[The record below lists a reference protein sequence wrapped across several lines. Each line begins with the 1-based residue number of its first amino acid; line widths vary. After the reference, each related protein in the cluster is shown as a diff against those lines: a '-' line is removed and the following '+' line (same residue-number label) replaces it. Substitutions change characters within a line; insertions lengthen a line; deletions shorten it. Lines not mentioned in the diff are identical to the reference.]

1 MLESNQNEV
10 KTILVCDKGNMP
22 LNAYKINNTHNGYNL
37 KFDFKNINPK
47 KVNIETLLSPKIY
60 ELIEKFNNDL
70 IEKIYILNELNPN
83 ETDVCILIRPIAK
96 EVGIKQKYLLFRTT
110 KAINNQT
117 NCVVFY
123 NKDLTYINP
132 DLVTHYFKK
141 FNLDNNNYEP
151 MLFEYGKTQILLS
164 NSSNDLNNLSLIDT
178 NNLSDNIDL
187 KFSIDFNLSIKDD
200 IPLHMEN
207 FIGLLFKKMFYNIK
221 EFIYKINM

>member
-1 MLESNQNEV
+1 MLESDNNEI
-10 KTILVCDKGNMP
+10 KSIIICDKGNMP
-22 LNAYKINNTHNGYNL
+22 LIAYKKNNIHNGYNL

-47 KVNIETLLSPKIY
+47 KVNIETLLSTKIY

-70 IEKIYILNELNPN
+70 IEKIYILNELNEN
-83 ETDVCILIRPIAK
+83 ETDVCILVKPIAK
-96 EVGIKQKYLLFRTT
+96 ELGIKQKYLLFRTT

-132 DLVTHYFKK
+132 DLVIHYFKK

-164 NSSNDLNNLSLIDT
+164 NSSTGLNNFLLTESS
-178 NNLSDNIDL
+178 NLSDNIDL
-187 KFSIDFNLSIKDD
+187 NFSIDFNLSIKDD

-221 EFIYKINM
+221 EFIYKINN